1 MSTKPE
7 FYTNELSIPENVTI
21 QKEDNTIIT
30 KGSNGTV
37 QKDFTKMPVA
47 IEVKKDKVII
57 KSYSNRK
64 SDYALVNTI
73 KSIIQ
78 NMIKG
83 STTGFTYKLKIVFA
97 HFPISVKIKGQEV
110 HIENFFGE
118 RSSRIS
124 RIVGKETKVVVQ
136 GDDIL
141 VTGPNIE
148 SVSQTAANIESS
160 TKIKNK
166 DSRVF
171 LDGVYIYS
179 KAK

>member
-7 FYTNELSIPENVTI
+7 FYVNEISVPQGVSIS
-21 QKEDNTIIT
+21 KEQNLITT
-30 KGSNGTV
+30 KGSNGSV
-37 QKDFTKMPVA
+37 QKDFTKIPTI
-47 IEVKKDKVII
+47 IEVNGAKVTI
-57 KSYSNRK
+57 KSYGNRK
-64 SDYALVNTI
+64 KDFALVNTVQ
-73 KSIIQ
+73 SIIN
-78 NMIKG
+78 NMITG

-97 HFPISVKIKGQEV
+97 HFPISVKVKGQAV

-118 RSSRIS
+118 RSSRVS
-124 RIVGKETKVVVQ
+124 KIVGKDTKVTVQ
-136 GDDIL
+136 GEDVV

-148 SVSQTAANIESS
+148 NVSQTAANIESS

-179 KAK
+179 KE

>member
-7 FYTNELSIPENVTI
+7 FFSNELLVPEGVTI
-21 QKEDNTIIT
+21 VKDNNTITT
-30 KGSNGTV
+30 KGSNGSV
-37 QKDFTKMPVA
+37 QKDFTKMPA
-47 IEVKKDKVII
+47 TIEIENDKITI
-57 KSYSNRK
+57 KSYGNRK

-73 KSIIQ
+73 HSIIR

-83 STTGFTYKLKIVFA
+83 STIGFTYKLKIVFA

-118 RSSRIS
+118 RSSRVA
-124 RIVGKETKVVVQ
+124 RIVGKETKVTVQ

-141 VTGPNIE
+141 ITGPNIE
-148 SVSQTAANIESS
+148 NVSQTAANIESS
-160 TKIKNK
+160 TRIKNK

-179 KAK
+179 KS